1 MKHYGLKVHEAHKLI
16 KSREISSEELT
27 EKVLERIEDV
37 EGVVGGYVTVTR
49 EHALKKAREAD
60 KKIARGEVP
69 GPLSGIPCAI
79 KDNICTRNILTT
91 CSSKILKNFKPPYS
105 ATVYKMLEEQGCIM
119 VGKTNMDEFAMGS
132 STENSGFFTTHNPWD
147 PSRVPGGSSGGSAA
161 VVAADEALFAL
172 GSDTGGS
179 IRQPASYCGVVGFKP
194 TYGRVSRYGLI
205 AFASSLD
212 QIGPLTKD
220 VRDCALILN
229 AICGY
234 DPMDSTSVPGDVP
247 DFTGFAGLDI
257 SGVKLGIP
265 GEYYT
270 MQIDEAVKK
279 ETGKA
284 VMDLISEGA
293 EKVELEM
300 PHTAYALPA
309 YYLINPAEASSNL
322 ARYDGIRYGFTHED
336 AQNLLEAYKK
346 TRSSGFGQEVK
357 RRIMLG
363 TYALSSGYYDDYY
376 LKAQKVRTL
385 IARDFQQAFENCDVI
400 VTPTA
405 PTVSFKRGEKVD
417 DPLMMYLNDIFTVPV
432 SMAGLPAV
440 SIPCGFHNGLPVG
453 LQIIGKPFDE
463 GTIIKVAS
471 AFENKLALG
480 EIKPDFG
487 SHVRGGV
494 N

>member
-1 MKHYGLKVHEAHKLI
+1 MKYFGLKVHEAHKLI
-16 KSREISSEELT
+16 KDREISSEQLT
-27 EKVLERIEDV
+27 KSIMDRIEDV
-37 EGVVGGYVTVTR
+37 EGIVHGYVTVTK
-49 EHALKKAREAD
+49 EYALKKAREMD
-60 KKIARGEVP
+60 KKIAEGEEP

-79 KDNICTRNILTT
+79 KDNICTKDILTT

-105 ATVYKMLEEQGCIM
+105 ATVYQKLEEQGCIM
-119 VGKTNMDEFAMGS
+119 IGKTNMDEFAMGS
-132 STENSGFFTTHNPWD
+132 STENSGFFTTRNPWD
-147 PSRVPGGSSGGSAA
+147 PARVPGGSSGGSSA

-179 IRQPASYCGVVGFKP
+179 IRQPASFCGVVGFKP

-212 QIGPLTKD
+212 QIGPITKD

-229 AICGY
+229 AICGH
-234 DPMDSTSVPGDVP
+234 DPMDSTSVPADVP
-247 DFTGFAGLDI
+247 DFTRFVDKDI
-257 SGVKLGIP
+257 KGIKLGVP
-265 GEYYT
+265 KEYYT
-270 MQIDEAVKK
+270 MQIDDSVKK
-279 ETGKA
+279 ETGEA
-284 VMDLISEGA
+284 VTNLANMGA

-300 PHTAYALPA
+300 PYTAYALPA

-322 ARYDGIRYGFTHED
+322 ARYDGIRYGFTYED
-336 AQNLLEAYKK
+336 AENLLEAYKK
-346 TRSSGFGQEVK
+346 TRSSGFGPEVK

-363 TYALSSGYYDDYY
+363 TYALSSGYYEDYY
-376 LKAQKVRTL
+376 LKAQKVRSL
-385 IARDFQQAFENCDVI
+385 IARDFDQAFKNCDVI

-405 PTVSFKRGEKVD
+405 PTVSFRTGEKID

-440 SIPCGFHNGLPVG
+440 SIPCGFVNGLPVG

-471 AFENKLALG
+471 AFERMLALDKV
-480 EIKPDFG
+480 KPLFG
-487 SHVRGGV
+487 SYVRGGA
-494 N
+494 